1 MSRREA
7 RESDSKRHRSKFDRE
22 PSPKRSR
29 RDGKPATE
37 RPSSNLNLDVGD
49 HSDRDQKHRRRLQ
62 DVLPLEAPPALDSK
76 VETGA
81 GNKEIDKKTNGQHE
95 GTKNSSNPT
104 EASRSRSYFQ
114 LYAKLFFWADVAG
127 YLFGPVPSS
136 ASLYITILGLPVH
149 VLYSTMSVVM
159 PGKLVEP
166 LVAEQLLRGWRD
178 SKDQHSDRATEK
190 TTPRDTEKKDEKS
203 QARGS
208 ANRVWR
214 HDYEVEAGQ
223 QPPVRKRPSFREKK
237 IEVNSENTDKVRTEP
252 VKPSRPDRPL
262 LDSEKR
268 EERGGHNPLE
278 KPFVRDG
285 EANRG
290 EAPRGSFPSR
300 DRYGGSGS
308 SYRGRERSNGGRR
321 GYHPSG
327 GVRVEKWK
335 HDLYEE
341 ANRSPTP
348 KNEEDQIAKVEALL
362 SS

>member
-114 LYAKLFFWADVAG
+114 HNERGNAG
-127 YLFGPVPSS
+127 QAGRTTSRG
-136 ASLYITILGLPVH
+136 T
-149 VLYSTMSVVM
+149 TT
-159 PGKLVEP
+159 E
-166 LVAEQLLRGWRD
+166 RGWRD

-262 LDSEKR
+262 LESEKR

>member
-62 DVLPLEAPPALDSK
+62 DALPLEAPPALDSK

-95 GTKNSSNPT
+95 GTKNSSNPA

-114 LYAKLFFWADVAG
+114 HNERGNAG
-127 YLFGPVPSS
+127 QAGRTTSRR
-136 ASLYITILGLPVH
+136 T
-149 VLYSTMSVVM
+149 TT
-159 PGKLVEP
+159 E
-166 LVAEQLLRGWRD
+166 RGWRD

-190 TTPRDTEKKDEKS
+190 TTPRDTEKKYEKS

-237 IEVNSENTDKVRTEP
+237 IEVNSENTDKARTEP

-262 LDSEKR
+262 LESEKR

-300 DRYGGSGS
+300 DRYGGGGGGSGS